1 MKYIIAVIKPF
12 KLDEVREALGA
23 IGVAGMTVSEVKGF
37 GRQKG
42 QTEIYRGAE
51 YSTNML
57 PKVKLEIAAS
67 DDLAPQVVETIQ
79 QTASTEAIGDG
90 KIFVLDLGDRHPHSH
105 RRDRRHRA
113 VRHRRDFMTL
123 RTLASGLAATGLTF
137 VASTAAIAQEA
148 AEAVPNPGNNAWM
161 MTATVLVMLMILPGL
176 ALFYGGLTR
185 SKNMLSTMTQIGAT
199 ASLAMLIWVMWG
211 YSLAFGDTTYE
222 GTLGL
227 FVSGGSY
234 FLSGMDASS
243 TAATFTD
250 EVISKYVFVSFQMT
264 FAAITAAL
272 ILGATAERMK
282 FNAVMAFVPIW
293 LTIVYFPIAHMVW
306 AGGGLLFED
315 GALDFAGGTV
325 VHINAGVSGLV
336 LAYLLGKRRGCPS
349 EPMPPHSLTMTMIG
363 TGLLWV
369 GWFGFNAGSALEADG
384 SAGLAMINTFVAT
397 AAAALTWMVIE
408 RAAGHKGSALGFC
421 SGVIAGLVAVTP
433 AAGNSGPFGAILLG
447 IVSSAVCYIFVAKI
461 KAKFGY
467 DDALDAFGIHGIG
480 GIVGA
485 IGTAVVYQPFLGGP
499 GDGSTGVGE
508 QLGIQTFSVFVTI
521 AWAGIGT
528 LIAGLIVKTLI
539 GLRVPEETE
548 VDGLDI
554 GEHGERAYN

>member
-1 MKYIIAVIKPF
+1 MIRKTLSGVG
-12 KLDEVREALGA
+12 ALGL
-23 IGVAGMTVSEVKGF
+23 S
-37 GRQKG
+37 
-42 QTEIYRGAE
+42 
-51 YSTNML
+51 
-57 PKVKLEIAAS
+57 
-67 DDLAPQVVETIQ
+67 
-79 QTASTEAIGDG
+79 
-90 KIFVLDLGDRHPHSH
+90 
-105 RRDRRHRA
+105 
-113 VRHRRDFMTL
+113 
-123 RTLASGLAATGLTF
+123 LAA
-137 VASTAAIAQEA
+137 AAPAWAQEA
-148 AEAVPNPGNNAWM
+148 VEAAAPIANPGNNAWM
-161 MTATVLVMLMILPGL
+161 MTATVLVLLMIIPGL
-176 ALFYGGLTR
+176 TLFYGGLTR

-199 ASLAMLIWVMWG
+199 ACLAMLVWVMWG

-227 FVSGGSY
+227 FISGGSY
-234 FLSGMDASS
+234 FLAGTDASS

-250 EVISKYVFVSFQMT
+250 EVISKYVFISFQMT

-282 FNAVMAFVPIW
+282 FSAVMAFVPIW

-325 VHINAGVSGLV
+325 VHINAGISGLV
-336 LAYLLGKRRGCPS
+336 LAYLLGKRRGYPA

-397 AAAALTWMVIE
+397 AAGALAWMVIE
-408 RAAGHKGSALGFC
+408 RMMGHKGSALGFC

-447 IVSSAVCYIFVAKI
+447 IVSSAVCYFFVAKV

-467 DDALDAFGIHGIG
+467 DDSLDAFGIHGVG

-485 IGTAVVYQPFLGGP
+485 IGTAIVYQPFLGGP
-499 GDGSTGVGE
+499 GDGSTGVAA
-508 QLGIQTFSVFVTI
+508 QLGIQTYGVLVTI

-528 LIAGLIVKTLI
+528 LIAGLIVKALI
-539 GLRVPEETE
+539 GLRVSEEVE

-554 GEHGERAYN
+554 SEHGERAYN

>member
-1 MKYIIAVIKPF
+1 MKHMLAKFAV
-12 KLDEVREALGA
+12 LA
-23 IGVAGMTVSEVKGF
+23 IGS
-37 GRQKG
+37 
-42 QTEIYRGAE
+42 
-51 YSTNML
+51 
-57 PKVKLEIAAS
+57 IAM
-67 DDLAPQVVETIQ
+67 VEP
-79 QTASTEAIGDG
+79 A
-90 KIFVLDLGDRHPHSH
+90 
-105 RRDRRHRA
+105 
-113 VRHRRDFMTL
+113 
-123 RTLASGLAATGLTF
+123 LAAA
-137 VASTAAIAQEA
+137 VADAIPAAPVAEA
-148 AEAVPNPGNNAWM
+148 AEVAAEAVAAVPNPGNNAWM
-161 MTATVLVMLMILPGL
+161 MTSTVLVMLMILPGL

-199 ASLAMLIWVMWG
+199 ASLAMIIWVMWG

-227 FVSGGSY
+227 FISGGSY
-234 FLSGMDASS
+234 FLSGTDLTS

-250 EVISKYVFVSFQMT
+250 EVISKYVFISFQMT

-282 FNAVMAFVPIW
+282 FGALMMFVPIW

-336 LAYLLGKRRGCPS
+336 LAYLLGKRRGYPS
-349 EPMPPHSLTMTMIG
+349 EPMPPHSLVMTMIG

-384 SAGLAMINTFVAT
+384 AAGLAMINTFVAT
-397 AAAALTWMVIE
+397 AAGGLTWMVVE
-408 RAAGHKGSALGFC
+408 RLAGHKGSALGFC

-447 IVSSAVCYIFVAKI
+447 IISSAVCYYFVATV
-461 KAKFGY
+461 KAKMGY

-499 GDGSTGVGE
+499 GDGSTALGA
-508 QLGIQTFSVFVTI
+508 QLGIQVFSVIVTI
-521 AWAGIGT
+521 LWAGFGT
-528 LIAGLIVKTLI
+528 LLAGGVVKYTI
-539 GLRVPEETE
+539 GLRVSDETE
-548 VDGLDI
+548 INGLDI
-554 GEHGERAYN
+554 AEHGERAYN

>member
-1 MKYIIAVIKPF
+1 MKLFFSK
-12 KLDEVREALGA
+12 
-23 IGVAGMTVSEVKGF
+23 
-37 GRQKG
+37 
-42 QTEIYRGAE
+42 
-51 YSTNML
+51 
-57 PKVKLEIAAS
+57 
-67 DDLAPQVVETIQ
+67 
-79 QTASTEAIGDG
+79 
-90 KIFVLDLGDRHPHSH
+90 
-105 RRDRRHRA
+105 
-113 VRHRRDFMTL
+113 
-123 RTLASGLAATGLTF
+123 LAAMGAGA
-137 VASTAAIAQEA
+137 VMIAQPALAAPAAEA
-148 AEAVPNPGNNAWM
+148 AAAVPNPGNNAWM
-161 MTATVLVMLMILPGL
+161 MTATILVLLMILPGL

-199 ASLAMLIWVMWG
+199 AALAMLIWVMWG

-227 FVSGGSY
+227 FISGGSY
-234 FLSGMDASS
+234 FLAGTDASS

-250 EVISKYVFVSFQMT
+250 EVISKYVFISFQMT

-282 FNAVMAFVPIW
+282 FSATMMFVPIW

-336 LAYLLGKRRGCPS
+336 LAYLLGKRRGWPQ
-349 EPMPPHSLTMTMIG
+349 EPMMPHSLTLTMVG

-397 AAAALTWMVIE
+397 AAGALTWMVIE

-447 IVSSAVCYIFVAKI
+447 ILSSAVCYFFVAKV
-461 KAKFGY
+461 KTKFGY
-467 DDALDAFGIHGIG
+467 DDSLDAFGIHGIG

-485 IGTAVVYQPFLGGP
+485 IGTAVVYQPFLAGP
-499 GDGSTGVGE
+499 GDGSTPLGD
-508 QLGIQTFSVFVTI
+508 QLWVQIFSVLVTI

-528 LIAGLIVKTLI
+528 LIAAYAVKLTI
-539 GLRVPEETE
+539 GLRVDEETE

-554 GEHGERAYN
+554 AEHGERAYN

>member
-1 MKYIIAVIKPF
+1 MK
-12 KLDEVREALGA
+12 KLSLTLGSLLFA
-23 IGVAGMTVSEVKGF
+23 QPA
-37 GRQKG
+37 
-42 QTEIYRGAE
+42 
-51 YSTNML
+51 
-57 PKVKLEIAAS
+57 
-67 DDLAPQVVETIQ
+67 
-79 QTASTEAIGDG
+79 
-90 KIFVLDLGDRHPHSH
+90 
-105 RRDRRHRA
+105 
-113 VRHRRDFMTL
+113 
-123 RTLASGLAATGLTF
+123 LAA
-137 VASTAAIAQEA
+137 AP
-148 AEAVPNPGNNAWM
+148 VPNPGNNAWM
-161 MTATVLVMLMILPGL
+161 MTSTVLVMLMILPGL

-185 SKNMLSTMTQIGAT
+185 SKNMLSMLTQIGAT
-199 ASLAMLIWVMWG
+199 ASLAMIIWVMWG
-211 YSLAFGDTTYE
+211 FSLAFGDTTYE

-227 FVSGGSY
+227 FISGGSY
-234 FLSGMDASS
+234 FLSGTDASS

-250 EVISKYVFVSFQMT
+250 EVISKYVFISFQMT

-282 FNAVMAFVPIW
+282 FSAVMMFVPIW

-336 LAYLLGKRRGCPS
+336 LAYLVGKRRGWPQ
-349 EPMPPHSLTMTMIG
+349 EPMPPHSLVMTMIG

-397 AAAALTWMVIE
+397 AAGGLAWMVIE
-408 RAAGHKGSALGFC
+408 KVLGHKGSALGFC

-447 IVSSAVCYIFVAKI
+447 IISSAVCYFFVATVKT
-461 KAKFGY
+461 KLGY
-467 DDALDAFGIHGIG
+467 DDALDAFGIHGVG

-499 GDGSTGVGE
+499 GDGSVGLGA
-508 QLGIQTFSVFVTI
+508 QLGVQVFSVIVTI
-521 AWAGIGT
+521 AWAGLGT
-528 LIAGLIVKTLI
+528 LIAGGLVKAVV
-539 GLRVPEETE
+539 GLRTSEEDE
-548 VDGLDI
+548 VNGLDI
-554 GEHGERAYN
+554 AEHGERAYN